1 MSFNMFTEI
10 IQWVEWF
17 TTVPHKQMVF
27 LMYEFEYVYLA
38 LVFGKMIYHSVYK
51 HMGFLLY
58 ELLYG

>member
-1 MSFNMFTEI
+1 MSSSMFTEI
-10 IQWVEWF
+10 MQLVKWF
-17 TTVPHKQMVF
+17 TTVPQKHMVS

-38 LVFGKMIYHSVYK
+38 LVFGKIIYHSVYK